1 MRIKMNTMNVKVTF
15 SVVIILLLG
24 TVTRA
29 QDSTKFEA
37 IVPKTTEEPID
48 SFPKL
53 VSEVAP
59 IAVPVPVPV
68 PVVEVPRGPVLI
80 DGVEAV
86 VGNTV
91 ILRSDVAILV
101 QQLKEQGASLGKQGV
116 CKVWSELLF
125 QKLLIHRAEV
135 DSVLVSPKEVD
146 AEIERRLKYLLTQ
159 MGGSEVEFEKY
170 FDKSV
175 LEFKKEMRP
184 VIKDNLSVRKM
195 QGQIAQKVEVSPVEV
210 QEYYHN
216 IPKDSLPII
225 PEQYKI
231 AQIILN
237 PVPSEYEKKRVRKE
251 IDEIR
256 EEIIKG
262 KDFGLMALLH
272 SQDPGSKVKQ
282 GELGFVSRD
291 QLVPPFSAA
300 AFKLKPGEV
309 SEVVESEFGYHII
322 KLIERKG
329 TFVNVRHILISPK
342 IYSTDLEICKNRVD
356 SILKE
361 LAKEGANF
369 NKIASAVSDDA
380 RTKENGGVLV
390 NFKNGNDHFAVED
403 LDENL
408 FFSIQKLKV
417 GGTSGAEL
425 IQVQGGKNAY
435 RLTHLMEKI
444 EFHVGTIETD
454 YAQIKKA
461 ALASKKKQSV
471 EKWVNEKIVGSYIKL
486 PKLCQEC
493 DNLKVWNEH
502 AVGN

>member
-1 MRIKMNTMNVKVTF
+1 MRIKMSTKNLKVAL
-15 SVVIILLLG
+15 SLAIVLLLNAI
-24 TVTRA
+24 TSA
-29 QDSTKFEA
+29 QDSIVAEA
-37 IVPKTTEEPID
+37 IVPTIFEEAVD
-48 SFPKL
+48 SFPQL
-53 VSEVAP
+53 VPEV
-59 IAVPVPVPV
+59 ITIVTPVAEGPT
-68 PVVEVPRGPVLI
+68 GPVLI
-80 DGVEAV
+80 DGIEAI
-86 VGNTV
+86 VGNAV
-91 ILRSDVAILV
+91 ILKSDVAVLM
-101 QQLKEQGASLGKQGV
+101 QQLKEQGASLGKQGL
-116 CKVWSELLF
+116 CQVWSELLF
-125 QKLLIHRAEV
+125 QKLLIHRSEV
-135 DSVLVSPKEVD
+135 DSVEVSSKEVD

-195 QGQIAQKVEVSPVEV
+195 QANIAQKVEVSPVEV
-210 QEYYHN
+210 QEYYSK

-237 PVPSEYEKKRVRKE
+237 PVPNEYEKERVRKQ

-256 EEIIKG
+256 EDIIKG

-272 SQDPGSKVKQ
+272 SQDPGSKVKK

-291 QLVPPFSAA
+291 QLVPAFSAA
-300 AFKLKPGEV
+300 AFKLKPGEI
-309 SEVVESEFGYHII
+309 SEVVESEYGYHII

-329 TFVNVRHILISPK
+329 TFVNVRHVLISPK
-342 IYSTDLEICKNRVD
+342 IYSTDLELCKNRVD
-356 SILKE
+356 SILIE
-361 LAKEGANF
+361 LGKEGANF
-369 NKIASAVSDDA
+369 NKMASTVSDDA
-380 RTKENGGVLV
+380 RTKENGGILV
-390 NFKNGNDHFAVED
+390 NFQNGNDHFAVED

-417 GGTSGAEL
+417 GSTSGAEL
-425 IQVQGGKNAY
+425 IQLQGGKNAY

-461 ALASKKKQSV
+461 ALAFKKRESV
-471 EKWVNEKIVGSYIKL
+471 EKWVGEKIEGTYIKL
-486 PKLCQEC
+486 PEQCQQC

-502 AVGN
+502 KVGN